1 VLPTAI
7 SLGSHVSLQFGYSI
21 DGWIGYIPHAG
32 KQLNKTTISKS
43 KTDNN
48 VWRANIPSTDVD
60 STQHESSQGESAEA
74 QRRRV
79 TELATLNG
87 LVQTGLEL
95 STKGWERRLV
105 DVNVRQ
111 RSVSEAGGGAS
122 HLVLLGGHLRLN
134 GSATA
139 VLGRSSANV
148 LIQPGVVGCFSRRHD
163 AGYN

>member
-1 VLPTAI
+1 M
-7 SLGSHVSLQFGYSI
+7 
-21 DGWIGYIPHAG
+21 GYIPHAG

-48 VWRANIPSTDVD
+48 VRRANIPGTDVD

-111 RSVSEAGGGAS
+111 RSVSEAGGSAS
-122 HLVLLGGHLRLN
+122 HL
-134 GSATA
+134 
-139 VLGRSSANV
+139 
-148 LIQPGVVGCFSRRHD
+148 
-163 AGYN
+163 